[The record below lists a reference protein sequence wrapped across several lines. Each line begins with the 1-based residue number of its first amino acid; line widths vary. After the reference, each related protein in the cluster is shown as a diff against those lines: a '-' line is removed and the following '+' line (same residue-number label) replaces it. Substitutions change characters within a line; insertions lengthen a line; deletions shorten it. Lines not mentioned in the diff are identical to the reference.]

1 MLLFCRLLGVEPQS
15 NNPIEVEPSAAELQ
29 QEVIL
34 PLPQPDN
41 QDKPSNAQHQPIN
54 PDQLQGVQPLPG
66 NPEQTE
72 EVQPSPHNDNQNQD
86 EVVQPVPDMV
96 ELPDVAQL
104 LPNNPEQRDTPQ
116 STAQSEVQTQS
127 TNQKLREIAHSLPDN
142 VDQPEVLPTSETIAV
157 EDPTQPDI
165 DTTLSPLL
173 NFAMKLQLRNSVAA
187 SQNTQGEKE
196 EVKTNTTS
204 EAPQLSTTTSILQNF
219 NAEPDEEGI
228 DFDYTGL
235 ESKTTDVPNE
245 FQMGMELLSPPEVTQ
260 AVPANEQVKPAT
272 ESVPTSAVA
281 IEQTTAAAI
290 LDPDMPPFRD
300 TTTELSQF
308 EAQLDL
314 LRETNLTGQAS
325 NNQTTTSP
333 VSKLP
338 DPSVESVEDLKADVD
353 GHGVVNDVD
362 AFGEPRLVERQ
373 SRGKTFLAPNPKFQ
387 GNETNSDGEQTHLVI
402 EKDGERILVPDQ
414 FFSKLL

>member
-15 NNPIEVEPSAAELQ
+15 NNPIEVEPSAAELE

-157 EDPTQPDI
+157 EDPTQTEVDP
-165 DTTLSPLL
+165 TLSPLL
-173 NFAMKLQLRNSVAA
+173 NFAMKLRLMNSVAA

-196 EVKTNTTS
+196 EVKSNTTS

-308 EAQLDL
+308 GAQLDL
-314 LRETNLTGQAS
+314 LRETNLTGQA
-325 NNQTTTSP
+325 NYNQTTTSP

-338 DPSVESVEDLKADVD
+338 DPSVESVEDLKADVN
-353 GHGVVNDVD
+353 GHSVVNDVD

-373 SRGKTFLAPNPKFQ
+373 SQGKTFLAPNPKFQ